1 MTWPGVEFVEEI
13 MRDVK
18 VTGSSSAGGR
28 KAAFSRLF
36 RFVGLLFIFAGTCA
50 LQADAQNSNQ
60 SLLDQLMQSSQQG
73 NGLSSL
79 LNQYAPNGQVPGAA
93 GQYLQ
98 PYSTPQTSGQ
108 TQFQG
113 QQNNS
118 QNAMFLPVSRLE
130 QIMSDRSGVRLRQFG
145 YDQFGVSGQIP
156 VPQSGALQDSYILGP
171 GDEVV
176 ISLRGQ
182 ENSEF
187 RTTVNRD
194 GQVILPRLSPILAA
208 GRTLGDFR
216 RDVMDAV
223 HRAYISTQVFVTLG
237 QLRQVS
243 VVVVG
248 EVNNPGLRLMNGL
261 SSAADAI
268 LLSGGIKKT
277 GSLRGVR
284 IVRHGRAIPVDLY
297 AYLTDR
303 GTARSMQLTD
313 GDRIVVP
320 PLGGT
325 VAVAGLVRRPAIYE
339 LAPGS
344 KAITVRSILQLS
356 GGTEVRGRYRMTV
369 VHIAANGETSLV
381 PVTEGSVI
389 RDSEILFVQP
399 GASKIESRA
408 TLSGGTPLAGAYA
421 IGKTSSLSELLK
433 EPGALGN
440 NPYSLFGIIARRDPV
455 TLLRGMVPFTPT
467 AVINGR
473 ENIQLQTDDIVRV
486 ISTREARL
494 LSAVIR
500 AFQERRTSAEELAR
514 APTATNNPSTP
525 TTPQNAAQQS
535 SNGSQLLTGSQA
547 TDSGLL
553 ENTPWF
559 LRQNGG
565 LKDERQDVAELSVMV
580 LGDGG
585 VLVNPESDQNGQTGT
600 SSSSSKTQTSQSNE
614 QRQGLAPEAA
624 PDMLLAQNYE
634 DQDLRPGQVASNRE
648 AMTFGDFAK
657 QLKVDPLVLMHF
669 LMDHQATIGGA
680 VRGAGDYL
688 VGPDVDLQALV
699 AAAGGTSGWV
709 DESGVE
715 VISTS
720 IDVATGTSHTTRQL
734 LPLRQSM
741 LSTYVV
747 KPHDEVR
754 FSEVYATVGNGSVA
768 LQGEVRSP
776 GNYRIE
782 KGERLSE
789 LLLRAGGLTDV
800 AYPYGT
806 VFLRKSVAAIEQ
818 EGYRRAADEMQNMLL
833 ASGSALGSRP
843 VSDAGVAALI
853 SDLRK
858 AKPLGRISI
867 IADPV
872 QLVANPQRDPL
883 LEPGDVIYIP
893 QRPSTVT
900 ILGQVLQP
908 GTVPYSP
915 KMTPTDYVERVGG
928 YNDFA
933 DKSLAFVVLPDG
945 TARKLSS
952 GWFNLD
958 QTDIPPGS
966 TIVVPRDLSPVSIR
980 QVLVDVTSIFSQ
992 VAVSLATLVVL
1003 SNNT

>member
-1 MTWPGVEFVEEI
+1 
-13 MRDVK
+13 MRDGK
-18 VTGSSSAGGR
+18 VSGSSRAGGR
-28 KAAFSRLF
+28 KGAFSRLF
-36 RFVGLLFIFAGTCA
+36 RLFTLLFIFTGFCA
-50 LQADAQNSNQ
+50 LQADAQSTNQ
-60 SLLDQLMQSSQQG
+60 SLLDQLLQSSSQQ
-73 NGLSSL
+73 NGGLGSL
-79 LNQYAPNGQVPGAA
+79 LNQYAPNGQAPGAA

-98 PYSTPQTSGQ
+98 PYTTPQQGAGQ
-108 TQFQG
+108 SQG
-113 QQNNS
+113 QGPQSNS
-118 QNAMFLPVSRLE
+118 QNGTLLPVSRLE
-130 QIMSDRSGVRLRQFG
+130 QIMSDRAGIRLRQFG
-145 YDQFGVSGQIP
+145 YDQFGVSAQIP

-171 GDEVV
+171 GDEIV

-216 RDVMDAV
+216 HDVMDAI
-223 HRAYISTQVFVTLG
+223 HRAYISTQAFVTLG

-248 EVNNPGLRLMNGL
+248 EVNNPGLRLVNGL
-261 SSAADAI
+261 STASDAI
-268 LLSGGIKKT
+268 LLSGGVKKT
-277 GSLRGVR
+277 GSLRGIR
-284 IVRHGRAIPVDLY
+284 IVRHGQVVPVDLY
-297 AYLTDR
+297 SYLTDR
-303 GTARSMQLTD
+303 GVTRSVQLTD
-313 GDRIVVP
+313 GDRIIVP
-320 PLGGT
+320 PLGAT
-325 VAVAGLVRRPAIYE
+325 VAVAGLVRRPGIYE

-344 KAITVRSILQLS
+344 KAISVRSALQLS

-369 VHIAANGETSLV
+369 IHIGANGGTELL
-381 PVTEGSVI
+381 PVTEGGMI
-389 RDSEILFVQP
+389 RDSEVLFVQP
-399 GASKIESRA
+399 QASKIESQA
-408 TLSGGTPLAGAYA
+408 TLSGGTPLAGNYSV
-421 IGKTSSLSELLK
+421 GKSTSLSDLLK

-440 NPYSLFGIIARRDPV
+440 NPYSLFGIIARRDPS
-455 TLLRGMVPFTPT
+455 TLLRGMIAFTPA
-467 AVINGR
+467 AVVNGR
-473 ENIQLQTDDIVRV
+473 ENLQLQTDDIVRV
-486 ISTREARL
+486 VSMRESRL
-494 LSAVIR
+494 LSAVVR

-514 APTATNNPSTP
+514 APTAADNPSAS
-525 TTPQNAAQQS
+525 TTQS
-535 SNGSQLLTGSQA
+535 NTASQSNSSQLLTGNQA

-553 ENTPWF
+553 ESTPWF

-565 LKDERQDVAELSVMV
+565 LKDERQDVAELSTMV

-585 VLVNPESDQNGQTGT
+585 VLVNPQTTDQSGGQQA
-600 SSSSSKTQTSQSNE
+600 SPAKTPAVQPNQQQQNLS
-614 QRQGLAPEAA
+614 PEAV
-624 PDMLLAQNYE
+624 PDMLMAQNYE
-634 DQDLRPGQVASNRE
+634 DQELRPGQVASNRE

-688 VGPDVDLQALV
+688 IGPGVDLQALV
-699 AAAGGTSGWV
+699 AAAGGTSGWA

-720 IDVATGTSHTTRQL
+720 IDASIGTSHTTRQL

-747 KPHDEVR
+747 KPHDEIR
-754 FSEVYATVGNGSVA
+754 FSEVYATVGNGSVN

-776 GNYRIE
+776 GNYKIE

-818 EGYRRAADEMQNMLL
+818 EGYKRAADEMQNMLL
-833 ASGSALGSRP
+833 ASGTALGSRP

-853 SDLRK
+853 SELRN

-872 QLVANPQRDPL
+872 QLVANSQKDPL

-915 KMTPTDYVERVGG
+915 KMTPSDYVDRVGG

-933 DKSLAFVVLPDG
+933 DRSLAFVVLPDG

>member
-1 MTWPGVEFVEEI
+1 
-13 MRDVK
+13 MRDGK
-18 VTGSSSAGGR
+18 ASGSSKTGGR
-28 KAAFSRLF
+28 KATLSWVF
-36 RFVGLLFIFAGTCA
+36 RFFALLFVFAGFCA

-60 SLLDQLMQSSQQG
+60 SLLDQLLQSSQQG
-73 NGLSSL
+73 NGGLGAL
-79 LNQYAPNGQVPGAA
+79 LNQYAPNGQLPGSA

-98 PYSTPQTSGQ
+98 PYTTPQTSGQ
-108 TQFQG
+108 NQLPG
-113 QQNNS
+113 PQNTS
-118 QNAMFLPVSRLE
+118 QNAFLPISRLE
-130 QIMSDRSGVRLRQFG
+130 QIMSDRAGVRLRQFG

-156 VPQSGALQDSYILGP
+156 VPQSGALQDGYILGP
-171 GDEVV
+171 GDEIV
-176 ISLRGQ
+176 ISFRGQ

-216 RDVMDAV
+216 HDLMDAV
-223 HRAYISTQVFVTLG
+223 HRAYISTQAFVTLG

-261 SSAADAI
+261 STAADAI

-303 GTARSMQLTD
+303 GVARSTQLTD

-320 PLGGT
+320 PLGAT

-344 KAITVRSILQLS
+344 RAITVRSALQLS

-369 VHIAANGETSLV
+369 VHIANSGETSLE
-381 PVTEGSVI
+381 PATEGSTI
-389 RDSEILFVQP
+389 RDSEILLVQP
-399 GASKIESRA
+399 GASKIESQA
-408 TLSGGTPLAGAYA
+408 TLSGGTPLAGAYS
-421 IGKTSSLSELLK
+421 IGKSSSLADLLK
-433 EPGALGN
+433 GPGALGN
-440 NPYSLFGIIARRDPV
+440 NPYSLFGIIARRDPA
-455 TLLRGMVPFTPT
+455 TLLRGMVAFTPA
-467 AVINGR
+467 AVMNGR

-486 ISTREARL
+486 ISTRESRL
-494 LSAVIR
+494 LSAVVR

-514 APTATNNPSTP
+514 APTAANNPTAP
-525 TTPQNAAQQS
+525 TTSQS
-535 SNGSQLLTGSQA
+535 GAISLANGSQLITGSQA

-585 VLVNPESDQNGQTGT
+585 VLVNPQDQTSQSGT
-600 SSSSSKTQTSQSNE
+600 SSSSSSKTQSSQSN
-614 QRQGLAPEAA
+614 QQQQQNLAPEAA

-648 AMTFGDFAK
+648 ALTFGDFAK

-688 VGPDVDLQALV
+688 IGPDVDLQALV
-699 AAAGGTSGWV
+699 AAAGGTSGWA

-720 IDVATGTSHTTRQL
+720 IDAMTGTSHTTRQL

-741 LSTYVV
+741 LSTYTI
-747 KPHDEVR
+747 KPHDEIR
-754 FSEVYATVGNGSVA
+754 FSEVYATVGNGSVT

-853 SDLRK
+853 ADLRN

-908 GTVPYSP
+908 GTVPYSA
-915 KMTPTDYVERVGG
+915 KMTPADYVDRVGG

-980 QVLVDVTSIFSQ
+980 QILVDVTSIFSQ

>member
-50 LQADAQNSNQ
+50 LQADAQSTGNT
-60 SLLDQLMQSSQQG
+60 SLLDQLLQSTQQG
-73 NGLSSL
+73 NGGIPSL
-79 LNQYAPNGQVPGAA
+79 LNRYSPNGQLPGGG

-98 PYSTPQTSGQ
+98 PYTTPQT
-108 TQFQG
+108 QG
-113 QQNNS
+113 QNQAQGGQPAQNV
-118 QNAMFLPVSRLE
+118 FLPVSRLE
-130 QIMSDRSGVRLRQFG
+130 QIMSDRAGVRLRQFG
-145 YDQFGVSGQIP
+145 YEQFGVSGQIP
-156 VPQSGALQDSYILGP
+156 VPQSGALQDDYVLGP
-171 GDEVV
+171 GDEIV

-187 RTTVNRD
+187 RAAVDRD
-194 GQVILPRLSPILAA
+194 GRVLLPRLSPIMAA

-216 RDVMDAV
+216 RDVLDAI
-223 HRAYISTQVFVTLG
+223 HRAYISTQAFVTIG
-237 QLRQVS
+237 ALRQVS
-243 VVVVG
+243 VAVVG
-248 EVNNPGLRLMNGL
+248 EVNNPGVRLMNGL
-261 SSAADAI
+261 STASDAI

-277 GSLRGVR
+277 GSLRNVH
-284 IVRHGRAIPVDLY
+284 IIRHGRSIPVDLY

-303 GTARSMQLTD
+303 GHTRSVQLTE
-313 GDRIVVP
+313 GDRIVIP
-320 PLGGT
+320 ALGRT
-325 VAVAGLVRRPAIYE
+325 VAITGWVRRPGIYE
-339 LAPGS
+339 LAPGTG
-344 KAITVRSILQLS
+344 AITARSALQLA
-356 GGTEVRGRYRMTV
+356 GGTEVRGRYRLSV
-369 VHIAANGETSLV
+369 LHIENDGGTKLV
-381 PVTEGSVI
+381 PVTEGSTV

-399 GASKIESRA
+399 GASETESQA
-408 TLSGGTPLAGAYA
+408 TLSGGTPLAGRYSL
-421 IGKTSSLSELLK
+421 GKSSSLAEVLK
-433 EPGALGN
+433 EPGALGS
-440 NPYSLFGIIARRDPV
+440 NPYSLFGVIARRDSV
-455 TLLRGMVPFTPT
+455 TLLRELVPFTPV
-467 AVINGR
+467 AVVKGR
-473 ENIQLQTDDIVRV
+473 ENVELQGDDIVRV
-486 ISTREARL
+486 ISMRESRL
-494 LSAVIR
+494 LSAVVR

-514 APTATNNPSTP
+514 APASSERSDASQGTAANPQP
-525 TTPQNAAQQS
+525 LP
-535 SNGSQLLTGSQA
+535 SQLLSTAQA
-547 TDSGLL
+547 ADSGLL
-553 ENTPWF
+553 QSTPWF

-565 LKDERQDVAELSVMV
+565 LKDERQDVAELSSMV
-580 LGDGG
+580 LGEGG
-585 VLVNPESDQNGQTGT
+585 ILVDPKAN
-600 SSSSSKTQTSQSNE
+600 QTSQQAGTTPANGTTAQPGQENTPLGIS
-614 QRQGLAPEAA
+614 

-634 DQDLRPGQVASNRE
+634 DQELRPGQIASNRE
-648 AMTFGDFAK
+648 ARTFGDFAK
-657 QLKVDPLVLMHF
+657 QLKIDPLVLMHF
-669 LMDHQATIGGA
+669 LIDHQATISGA

-688 VGPDVDLQALV
+688 VGPDVDLQSLV
-699 AAAGGTSGWV
+699 AAAGGTSGWA

-715 VISTS
+715 VISTTV
-720 IDVATGTSHTTRQL
+720 DVTAGSSHTTRQL
-734 LPLRQSM
+734 LPLRQSG
-741 LSTYVV
+741 LSSYLV
-747 KPHDEVR
+747 KPHDEIR
-754 FSEVYATVGNGSVA
+754 FSQVYATVGNGSVT

-789 LLLRAGGLTDV
+789 LLLRAGGLSDV

-818 EGYRRAADEMQNMLL
+818 EGYKRAADEMQNMLL
-833 ASGSALGSRP
+833 STGSTLGSTP
-843 VSDAGVAALI
+843 ISVAGVTALI
-853 SDLRK
+853 TDLRN

-872 QLVANPQRDPL
+872 QLVANPQKDPL

-915 KMTPTDYVERVGG
+915 KMTPSDYVERVGG

-958 QTDIPPGS
+958 ETNIPPGS

>member
-1 MTWPGVEFVEEI
+1 MS
-13 MRDVK
+13 
-18 VTGSSSAGGR
+18 GSSRTGGR
-28 KAAFSRLF
+28 KAVLSRLF
-36 RFVGLLFIFAGTCA
+36 RLFTLLFIFAGFCA
-50 LQADAQNSNQ
+50 LQADAQSSNQ
-60 SLLDQLMQSSQQG
+60 SLLDQLLQSSSQQSG
-73 NGLSSL
+73 GLGSL

-98 PYSTPQTSGQ
+98 PYTTPQQGNGQSQNQTS
-108 TQFQG
+108 
-113 QQNNS
+113 QNNS
-118 QNAMFLPVSRLE
+118 QNGAFLPVSRLE
-130 QIMSDRSGVRLRQFG
+130 QIMSDRAGVRLRQFG

-156 VPQSGALQDSYILGP
+156 VPQSGALQDNYILGP
-171 GDEVV
+171 GDEIV

-216 RDVMDAV
+216 HDIMDAIR
-223 HRAYISTQVFVTLG
+223 RAYISTQAFVTLG

-248 EVNNPGLRLMNGL
+248 EVNNPGLRLVNGL
-261 SSAADAI
+261 STASDAI
-268 LLSGGIKKT
+268 LLSGGVKKT

-284 IVRHGRAIPVDLY
+284 IVRHGRVVPVDLY
-297 AYLTDR
+297 SYLTDR
-303 GTARSMQLTD
+303 GVTRSVQLTD

-320 PLGGT
+320 PLGAT
-325 VAVAGLVRRPAIYE
+325 VAVAGLVRRPGIYE

-344 KAITVRSILQLS
+344 KAISVRSILQLS

-369 VHIAANGETSLV
+369 IHIGANGGTELL
-381 PVTEGSVI
+381 PVTEGSMI
-389 RDSEILFVQP
+389 RDSEVLFVQP
-399 GASKIESRA
+399 QASKIESQA
-408 TLSGGTPLAGAYA
+408 TLSGGTPLAGNYSV
-421 IGKTSSLSELLK
+421 GKATSLSDLLR

-440 NPYSLFGIIARRDPV
+440 NPYSLFGIIARRDPS
-455 TLLRGMVPFTPT
+455 TLLRGMVAFTPA
-467 AVINGR
+467 AVVNGR
-473 ENIQLQTDDIVRV
+473 ENLQLQTDDIVRV
-486 ISTREARL
+486 ISMRESRL
-494 LSAVIR
+494 LSAVVR

-514 APTATNNPSTP
+514 APTAADNPST
-525 TTPQNAAQQS
+525 TTTQPNAANQP
-535 SNGSQLLTGSQA
+535 NTSQLLTGSQA

-553 ENTPWF
+553 ESTPWF

-585 VLVNPESDQNGQTGT
+585 VLVNPQADQSAGQPA
-600 SSSSSKTQTSQSNE
+600 SAAKAPASQPNQQQQQQNLS
-614 QRQGLAPEAA
+614 PEAA

-634 DQDLRPGQVASNRE
+634 DQELRPGQVASNRE

-688 VGPDVDLQALV
+688 VGPGVDLQALV
-699 AAAGGTSGWV
+699 AAAGGTSGWA

-720 IDVATGTSHTTRQL
+720 IDASTGTSHTTRQL

-747 KPHDEVR
+747 KPHDEIR
-754 FSEVYATVGNGSVA
+754 FSEVYATVGNGSVN

-818 EGYRRAADEMQNMLL
+818 EGYKRAADEMQNMLL
-833 ASGSALGSRP
+833 ASGTALGSRP

-853 SDLRK
+853 SELRN

-872 QLVANPQRDPL
+872 QLVANPQKDPL

-908 GTVPYSP
+908 
-915 KMTPTDYVERVGG
+915 
-928 YNDFA
+928 
-933 DKSLAFVVLPDG
+933 
-945 TARKLSS
+945 
-952 GWFNLD
+952 
-958 QTDIPPGS
+958 
-966 TIVVPRDLSPVSIR
+966 
-980 QVLVDVTSIFSQ
+980 
-992 VAVSLATLVVL
+992 
-1003 SNNT
+1003 